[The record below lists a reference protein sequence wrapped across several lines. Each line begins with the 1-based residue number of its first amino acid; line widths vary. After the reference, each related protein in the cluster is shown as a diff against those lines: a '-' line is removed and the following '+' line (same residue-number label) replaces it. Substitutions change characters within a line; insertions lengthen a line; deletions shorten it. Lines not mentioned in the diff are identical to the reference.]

1 MDDRK
6 LQAKVV
12 THLQQVHAAE
22 RAQLGELHAL
32 HDESE
37 IAAVKA
43 LLLGHEAETRRQVE
57 LIEARLGELE
67 ASGSLRLLTQA
78 LGASLPKLALDRL
91 RPDSECAI
99 LRDAVIAEAGE
110 VVSYLLLETEA
121 LRAGDDATAVLA
133 REIGA
138 QERETLDVLDT
149 FWNQSVHI
157 DVDRRAGLAKNQSR
171 TQVIEAML
179 VDHLRDVHALERN
192 AVIMLGTV
200 LTTVHD
206 ELALERVR
214 DHQQATVRHGDEIAR
229 RLHELGSGPSA
240 RKVAQGLA
248 FAAVKGPI
256 NIIRR
261 ERAAKD
267 LRDMFVVEHMEAVAY
282 EQLAVLAELVGDDR
296 TLRIAQDHLAEER
309 AMATWLERDA
319 ARFLLETLY
328 AEA

>member
-1 MDDRK
+1 MDDRT

-22 RAQLGELHAL
+22 RAQLGELNAL
-32 HDESE
+32 RDESQ

-43 LLLGHEAETRRQVE
+43 LLAGHEVETEAQVD
-57 LIEARLGELE
+57 LLEARLDELDS
-67 ASGSLRLLTQA
+67 SGSLRLLTQA
-78 LGASLPKLALDRL
+78 LGASLPKLAMDRL

-99 LRDAVIAEAGE
+99 LRDAVVAEAGE

-121 LRAGDDATAVLA
+121 IRAGDDATAVLA

-157 DVDRRAGLAKNQSR
+157 DVDRRAGLATDASR
-171 TQVIEAML
+171 TQVVEAML
-179 VDHLRDVHALERN
+179 VDHLRDIHALERN
-192 AVIMLGTV
+192 AVMMLGTV
-200 LTTVHD
+200 LGTVKD
-206 ELALERVR
+206 ELARDRVR
-214 DHQQATVRHGDEIAR
+214 DHLAATERHAEEASR
-229 RLHELGSGPSA
+229 RLHELGSGPSM
-240 RKVAQGLA
+240 RKLAQGMA

-256 NIIRR
+256 NFVRR

-267 LRDMFVVEHMEAVAY
+267 LRDMFVVEHLEAVAY
-282 EQLAVLAELVGDDR
+282 EQLAALADLLGDDR
-296 TLRIAQDHLAEER
+296 TLRIAHDHLAEER
-309 AMATWLERDA
+309 SMARWLESEA